1 LVDLYQITVVSVAI
15 VVAGIIGVRSRISS
29 SIFEVAAGLIV
40 ANVVGISLP
49 SWLDLFG
56 TFGGLVL
63 TFLAGAEVE
72 FVLLKSKAK
81 ESLAIGTMAF
91 VVPLIGIFLFL
102 TLLTDWTFQARLAGS
117 LALTTTSVAVVF
129 AVLTEYGIIKVPFA
143 RTIIA
148 VTFVNDILTL
158 IGVNFISPSFNVF
171 SLLFLLGMAALVP
184 TVPRL
189 LRVVVRNYGK
199 KAVEIELRVVI
210 AILLVVAY
218 AADEVNLHAV
228 FGAFVL
234 GLIFANSIQ
243 GYQDVLS
250 KMRVVTF
257 TLLAPFFFV
266 RAGMLIALP
275 AVIANA
281 GLVFGL
287 LGVKLLSKFVGVYAL
302 CRKYIPEAPM
312 FSTMLFS
319 TGLTVGT
326 IVATLGLNLGFL
338 SQTQFSVVVTAVI
351 LSAVVPTLIAKRFMP
366 SKL

>member
-1 LVDLYQITVVSVAI
+1 LVDLNQITIVAVVI
-15 VVAGIIGVRSRISS
+15 VVAGVIGVRSRISS
-29 SIFEVAAGLIV
+29 SIFEVAAGVIV
-40 ANVVGISLP
+40 ANVIGIALP

-56 TFGGLVL
+56 TFGGLML
-63 TFLAGAEVE
+63 TFLAGSEVE

-91 VVPLIGIFLFL
+91 VAPLLGIFLFL
-102 TLLTDWTFQARLAGS
+102 TLATDWTFQARLAGS

-158 IGVNFISPSFNVF
+158 IGVNFIAPSFNIF
-171 SLLFLLGMAALVP
+171 SLLFLLGLVALVP
-184 TVPRL
+184 IVPRL
-189 LRVVVRNYGK
+189 LRIVVRNYGK
-199 KAVEIELRVVI
+199 KAVEIELRFVI

-218 AADEVNLHAV
+218 FADEVNLHAV

-243 GYQDVLS
+243 DYQDILS

-281 GLVFGL
+281 GLVIGL
-287 LGVKLLSKFVGVYAL
+287 LAVKLLSKFIGTYVL
-302 CRKYIPEAPM
+302 CRKWISEAPM
-312 FSTMLFS
+312 FATMLFS

-351 LSAVVPTLIAKRFMP
+351 LSAVVPTLIAKRFIP

>member
-1 LVDLYQITVVSVAI
+1 MVDLFQITVVSVVI
-15 VVAGIIGVRSRISS
+15 VLAGVIGVRSRISS
-29 SIFEVAAGLIV
+29 SIFEVAAGVIV
-40 ANVVGISLP
+40 ANVIGFSLP

-91 VVPLIGIFLFL
+91 VAPLIGIFLFL
-102 TLLTDWTFQARLAGS
+102 TLVTDWTFHARLAGS

-158 IGVNFISPSFNVF
+158 IGVNFISPSFNIF
-171 SLLFLLGMAALVP
+171 SLLFLLGLVALVP

-189 LRVVVRNYGK
+189 LKVVVRNYGK
-199 KAVEIELRVVI
+199 KAVEIELRFMI
-210 AILLVVAY
+210 AMLLVVAY
-218 AADEVNLHAV
+218 LADEVNLHAV

-266 RAGMLIALP
+266 RAGMLISLS

-281 GLVFGL
+281 ALVFGL

-302 CRKYIPEAPM
+302 CRKFIPEAPM

>member
-1 LVDLYQITVVSVAI
+1 LVDLDQITLVAVVI
-15 VVAGIIGVRSRISS
+15 LFAGLIGVRTRISS
-29 SIFEVAAGLIV
+29 SIFEVLAGIIV
-40 ANVVGISLP
+40 ANALGMTLP

-63 TFLAGAEVE
+63 TFMAGAEVE

-81 ESLAIGTMAF
+81 ESFGIGTMAF
-91 VVPLIGIFLFL
+91 VAPLLGIFLFL
-102 TLLTDWTFQARLAGS
+102 TLATDWTFQARLAGS

-158 IGVNFISPSFNVF
+158 IAVNFIAPSFDIY
-171 SLLFLLGMAALVP
+171 SLLFLLMLAALVP
-184 TVPRL
+184 IVPRL
-189 LRVVVRNYGK
+189 LRIVVRNYGK
-199 KAVEIELRVVI
+199 KAVEVELRLMI

-218 AADEVNLHAV
+218 LADEVNLHAV

-243 GYQDVLS
+243 GYQDILA
-250 KMRVVTF
+250 KMRVLTF

-266 RAGMLIALP
+266 RAGMLIDLS

-287 LGVKLLSKFVGVYAL
+287 LAVKLSSKFVGTYAL
-302 CRKYIPEAPM
+302 CRRWISEAPM

-338 SQTQFSVVVTAVI
+338 SPTQFSIVVTAVI
-351 LSAVVPTLIAKRFMP
+351 LSAVVPTLIAKRFLP
-366 SKL
+366 TKL

>member
-1 LVDLYQITVVSVAI
+1 LVDLNQITIVAVAI
-15 VVAGIIGVRSRISS
+15 LVAGIIGVRSRISS
-29 SIFEVAAGLIV
+29 SIFEVFAGVLI
-40 ANVVGISLP
+40 ANVVGMALP

-91 VVPLIGIFLFL
+91 AAPLLGIFLFL
-102 TLLTDWTFQARLAGS
+102 TLATDWTFHARLAGS

-158 IGVNFISPSFNVF
+158 IGVNFISPSFNLF
-171 SLLFLLGMAALVP
+171 SLLFLLTLVALVP

-189 LRVVVRNYGK
+189 LRVVVRTYGK
-199 KAVEIELRVVI
+199 KAIEVELRFMM
-210 AILLVVAY
+210 AILLIVAY
-218 AADEVNLHAV
+218 LADEVNLHAV

-281 GLVFGL
+281 VLVFEL
-287 LGVKLLSKFVGVYAL
+287 LGAKLLSKFVGTYAL
-302 CRKYIPEAPM
+302 SRKWIPEAPM

-338 SQTQFSVVVTAVI
+338 SETQFSVVVTAVI
-351 LSAVVPTLIAKRFMP
+351 LSAVIPTLIAKKFIP
-366 SKL
+366 SKF